1 MVVGSLGG
9 GGGLSGVGGRALA
22 TDTLVSGRLGVGS
35 SAFLGSGFSGFSF
48 GFSSEGFGSR
58 P

>member
-1 MVVGSLGG
+1 MGSLGG